1 MLRLP
6 RITPL
11 DMQRHTRAR
20 VAEFRRLN
28 HIRGPEANSK
38 TFTTILSAGHR
49 LSLPEGGGLKQ
60 QITQQELKVAAQY
73 FSLLQVL
80 QKTYDDV
87 DTSDHKFMADV
98 QQMWSQDFAEMI
110 RQVKRAVLL
119 RRSSC
124 ERRNVCAQ
132 SIGAVANATR
142 RQQDTMVSRC
152 KQWQSSPTLAAG
164 SDALDEPVSQFHHA
178 NRFSVR
184 LVAIYANNATG
195 C

>member
-1 MLRLP
+1 MQVLRLP

-38 TFTTILSAGHR
+38 TFTTIMSAGHR

-60 QITQQELKVAAQY
+60 QIAQQELKLAAQY

-80 QKTYDDV
+80 AKTYDDV
-87 DTSDHKFMADV
+87 DASDHKFISDV
-98 QQMWSQDFAEMI
+98 QHMWSQDFAEMI

-119 RRSSC
+119 LCSAR
-124 ERRNVCAQ
+124 ERRNACPEHW
-132 SIGAVANATR
+132 R
-142 RQQDTMVSRC
+142 HR
-152 KQWQSSPTLAAG
+152 
-164 SDALDEPVSQFHHA
+164 
-178 NRFSVR
+178 
-184 LVAIYANNATG
+184 
-195 C
+195 

>member
-1 MLRLP
+1 VLRLP

-38 TFTTILSAGHR
+38 TFTTIMSAGHR

-60 QITQQELKVAAQY
+60 QIAQQELKLAAQY

-80 QKTYDDV
+80 EKTYDDV
-87 DTSDHKFMADV
+87 DASDHKFISDV
-98 QQMWSQDFAEMI
+98 QHMWSQDFAEMI

-119 RRSSC
+119 LRSAR
-124 ERRNVCAQ
+124 ERRDARAQ
-132 SIGAVANATR
+132 SIGAIANATR

-152 KQWQSSPTLAAG
+152 KHSSSTLAAG
-164 SDALDEPVSQFHHA
+164 SDALDEPVSRFHRV
-178 NRFSVR
+178 NRFPVR
-184 LVAIYANNATG
+184 LVALCANGARV